1 MFRFERKATVRNVA
15 DMPAAVQFAA
25 EVTAYLNKAHS
36 LNMKFGVEV
45 FGTPSIHWIYDFE
58 SVDKSVQLN
67 AALLQDRAYLE
78 MLSKARVLWIDGSAK
93 DTIVTLMG

>member
-1 MFRFERKATVRNVA
+1 MFRFERKATVKNVA
-15 DMPAAVQFAA
+15 DMPAAVQFAT
-25 EVTAYLNKAHS
+25 EVTAYLNKAYS

-45 FGTPSIHWIYDFE
+45 FGTPSIHWTYDFE

-67 AALLQDRAYLE
+67 ATLLQDRAYLE
-78 MLSKARVLWIDGSAK
+78 MLGKARVLWIDGSAK